1 MVDKK
6 ARRLPGRQGRGI
18 LTNRWSFKTTMALA
32 LPLSLAAG
40 SAGSLGR
47 SGELV
52 ACAQAATLAP
62 RLPAPPGALSA
73 AEYQTLLQRY
83 VDAEG
88 RVDYAALKAKDA
100 DTVERLYAVLAATGP
115 DKTPELY
122 KEKGA
127 ALAYYLSAYNLLV
140 WKNIIDSLPKLKQV
154 DEGSYRFFNAPAF
167 KVDGKEVTLDE
178 LEKKIIRP
186 RFKDGR
192 IHFALNCASGGCP
205 KLPRTAF
212 TAAKVE
218 QQLDAEAKRFC
229 SEPRNVRYDAAQKTV
244 ALSMIFKWYQED
256 FGGSEGAVL
265 TFINRYRAPADQVP
279 AGTAV
284 KYVDYDWRMN
294 DKSLPVR

>member
-6 ARRLPGRQGRGI
+6 ARRPQGRQGRSI
-18 LTNRWSFKTTMALA
+18 LPHPWSFKTTMALA
-32 LPLSLAAG
+32 LPLSLAVG
-40 SAGSLGR
+40 SAGSLWR
-47 SGELV
+47 TGEPTFE
-52 ACAQAATLAP
+52 AQAATLAP

-154 DEGSYRFFNAPAF
+154 DEGSYRFFNAPSF

-229 SEPRNVRYDAAQKTV
+229 NEPRNVRYDAAQKTV

-294 DKSLPVR
+294 DKALPVR